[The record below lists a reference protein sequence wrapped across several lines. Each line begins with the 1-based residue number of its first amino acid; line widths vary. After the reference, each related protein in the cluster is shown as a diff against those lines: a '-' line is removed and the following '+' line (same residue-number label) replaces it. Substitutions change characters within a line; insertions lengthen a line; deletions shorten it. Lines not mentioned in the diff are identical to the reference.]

1 MLDAVTVRV
10 RAANPSPLTLTGTN
24 TYLLGVPAS
33 GEIVVVDPGPDQ
45 PDHRAAVEGAIAAA
59 GAHVTALVVTH
70 HHTDHAEA
78 TGWAAEWGA
87 PAYAFDPQRVP
98 GSLPLTDR
106 STVPVTGL
114 RITVLHLPGH
124 CSDQVCLEVAETGAV
139 LTGDHIL
146 GEGTTVIAW
155 PDGDLGQYLASL
167 QELRRLQPRVL
178 YPGHGDVVVDP
189 IARIDELAA
198 HRALR
203 TEQIVAALRA
213 GVETVPEIVARVYPD
228 LDPRLWPAAGRSV
241 QAHLADLERQGRAR
255 RSAAEHDTAEAV
267 YHAGERW
274 HGT

>member
-241 QAHLADLERQGRAR
+241 QAHLADLERRGRAR